1 MEHGLELMAIVGPH
15 LANPEGESGNDV
27 VDEGDRIGLGVLVVD
42 LERSDAGVIIN
53 GGVLVALDRFAV
65 FSLKGQELDVDL
77 DLVTGNLL
85 PIVMGVILRTRVPRG
100 SLFKPWRL
108 RMR

>member
-1 MEHGLELMAIVGPH
+1 MELGLELMANVGPH

-53 GGVLVALDRFAV
+53 GG
-65 FSLKGQELDVDL
+65 
-77 DLVTGNLL
+77 TG
-85 PIVMGVILRTRVPRG
+85 
-100 SLFKPWRL
+100 SA
-108 RMR
+108 